1 MAGEDS
7 TEVLED
13 KVHIKIPEDSLHNA
27 AYTIIAGG
35 SFILVVGFCG
45 CCGAIRES
53 AFMLAVV
60 SNIQCISA
68 VNRMALCTAKYQQLA
83 QSERPSG
90 P

>member
-1 MAGEDS
+1 MGVGIWVVAGEDS

-60 SNIQCISA
+60 SNIFLFWDFFYS
-68 VNRMALCTAKYQQLA
+68 V
-83 QSERPSG
+83 
-90 P
+90 